1 MRTDMKAVRY
11 ERYGSSEVLR
21 IEQAE
26 RPAPGAGQ
34 VLVKV
39 AGTTFN
45 PVDATIREG
54 YLKEVFPLELPH
66 VPGIDVAGTVA
77 ETGDD
82 VEGFAVGDAVIG
94 FLPMNAPGAAAEY
107 VLAPAAVLAAAPK
120 TADPADAAALPS
132 VALTAWEALFE
143 YAGLAAGTGRSVLV
157 NGASGAV
164 GGYAVQLAARAG
176 AVVTATSSPPH
187 ADRVRGY
194 GAARIVDHTATTL
207 AEAGVG
213 TFDAVLNLVTTSPAE
228 TAELVGLVADGGV
241 LVSTTVDAV
250 PDPARAVRTARVFAR
265 SDANLLAELVALVD
279 SGDLHIHI
287 ADRRPLADLPAV
299 HAAAA
304 EGRLPGK
311 TVITV

>member
-1 MRTDMKAVRY
+1 MKAVRY

-21 IEQAE
+21 VEGVD

-39 AGTTFN
+39 VGTTFN
-45 PVDATIREG
+45 PVDAAIRAG
-54 YLKEVFPLELPH
+54 YLQEVFPLDLPH

-77 ETGDD
+77 GLGDG
-82 VEGFAVGDAVIG
+82 VERFAMGDAVVG
-94 FLPMNAPGAAAEY
+94 FLPINAPGAAAEY
-107 VLAPAAVLAAAPK
+107 VVAPAHVLTAAPK
-120 TADPADAAALPS
+120 AVDLADAAALPS
-132 VALTAWEALFE
+132 VGLTAWEALFE
-143 YAGLAAGTGRSVLV
+143 YAGLAAGQSLLV

-176 AVVTATSSPPH
+176 AVVTATAGPSH
-187 ADRVRGY
+187 TDRMHGY

-207 AEAGVG
+207 AEAEVG
-213 TFDAVLNLVTTSPAE
+213 TFDVVLDLVTTSPAE
-228 TAELVGLVADGGV
+228 TAELVGLVADAGV
-241 LVSTTVDAV
+241 LVSTTADAD

-265 SDANLLAELVALVD
+265 SDADLLAELVALVD

-287 ADRRPLADLPAV
+287 ADRRPLAELPAV

>member
-1 MRTDMKAVRY
+1 MKAVRY

-21 IEQAE
+21 VEEAD
-26 RPAPGAGQ
+26 RPAPDAGQ

-39 AGTTFN
+39 VGTTFN
-45 PVDATIREG
+45 PVDAAIRAG
-54 YLKEVFPLELPH
+54 YLREVFPLDLPH

-77 ETGDD
+77 GLGDGVD
-82 VEGFAVGDAVIG
+82 GFGVGDAVVG
-94 FLPMNAPGAAAEY
+94 FLPMNVPGAAAEY
-107 VLAPAAVLAAAPK
+107 VLAPAAVLTAAPK
-120 TADPADAAALPS
+120 AVGLADAAALPS
-132 VALTAWEALFE
+132 VGLTAWEALFE
-143 YAGLAAGTGRSVLV
+143 YAGLAAGQSLLV

-176 AVVTATSSPPH
+176 AVVTATASPSH

-207 AEAGVG
+207 AGAGVG

-228 TAELVGLVADGGV
+228 TAELVALVSDGGV
-241 LVSTTVDAV
+241 LVSTTADAA
-250 PDPARAVRTARVFAR
+250 PDPSRAVRTARVFAR
-265 SDANLLAELVALVD
+265 SDADLLAELVALVD

-287 ADRRPLADLPAV
+287 ADRRPLAELPAV

>member
-1 MRTDMKAVRY
+1 MKAVRY

-21 IEQAE
+21 VEGVD

-39 AGTTFN
+39 VGTTFN
-45 PVDATIREG
+45 PVDAAIRAG
-54 YLKEVFPLELPH
+54 YLQEVFPLDLPH

-77 ETGDD
+77 GLGDG
-82 VEGFAVGDAVIG
+82 VERFAVGDAVVG

-107 VLAPAAVLAAAPK
+107 VVAPAHVLAAAPK
-120 TADPADAAALPS
+120 AVDLADAAALPS
-132 VALTAWEALFE
+132 VGLTAWEALFE
-143 YAGLAAGTGRSVLV
+143 YAGLAAGQSLLV

-164 GGYAVQLAARAG
+164 GGYAVQFAARAG
-176 AVVTATSSPPH
+176 AVVTATARPSH
-187 ADRVRGY
+187 ADRMRGY

-213 TFDAVLNLVTTSPAE
+213 TFDVVLNLVTTSPAE
-228 TAELVGLVADGGV
+228 TTELVGLVSDAGV
-241 LVSTTVDAV
+241 LVSTTADAD

-265 SDANLLAELVALVD
+265 SDADLLAELVALVD
-279 SGDLHIHI
+279 SGELHIHI